1 MALDQL
7 LTVLTRE
14 AETEAAAV
22 LEAARAEA
30 QAIRDRA
37 AGEVARRKEE
47 EERAWEGERQHAMA
61 ITLASSR
68 QRARE
73 AELLARDRLLAR
85 VLERARQQLPK
96 AVTRDEFQASLP
108 ELLAQALECLGDRPG
123 AIGCSP
129 PLVQTIERLTADRP
143 SIELRPDPGIG
154 TGFRLTSSDGALLI
168 DATLEQQLDQMA
180 PRLRQEI
187 LARLEGA
194 P

>member
-7 LTVLTRE
+7 LTVLSRE
-14 AETEAAAV
+14 AEAEAASV
-22 LEAARAEA
+22 LEASRAEA

-37 AGEVARRKEE
+37 AAALAHRKEE
-47 EERAWEGERQHAMA
+47 EERAWEVERQHAMA

-73 AELLARDRLLAR
+73 AELLARDRMLTR
-85 VLERARQQLPK
+85 VLTRARQQLPR
-96 AVTRDEFQASLP
+96 VEDRDEFRATLP
-108 ELLAQALECLGDRPG
+108 VLLAHSLECLGDRPG
-123 AIGCSP
+123 AIRCSP
-129 PLVQTIERLTADRP
+129 ALVAEVQRSIADRP
-143 SIELRPDPGIG
+143 AIELRPDPAIG

-168 DATLEQQLDQMA
+168 DATLEQQIDQLA